1 MFKLKNI
8 IQFSC
13 KSQIQSS
20 YHKKV
25 IDSEEISVKRK
36 YFSKP
41 SMWRKPIGGIPIG
54 HCPMPIILFSNK
66 KQLVNFS
73 LFFFL
78 FLSFFAPLSLL
89 RQSHRRGQFS
99 QLIQSLLN
107 SAPRQLFLVYSFSFK
122 LLVLSFTYSDS
133 KVWTLEGVSLVE
145 QHI

>member
-8 IQFSC
+8 IWFSC
-13 KSQIQSS
+13 KSQFQSS

-36 YFSKP
+36 EFSKFSKKKFFFSKP
-41 SMWRKPIGGIPIG
+41 SMWRKPIG
-54 HCPMPIILFSNK
+54 HCPMPTILFSNK
-66 KQLVNFS
+66 KQVV
-73 LFFFL
+73 FFF
-78 FLSFFAPLSLL
+78 FVSFFFCPP
-89 RQSHRRGQFS
+89 SHRRGQFS

-107 SAPRQLFLVYSFSFK
+107 LAPRQLFLVYSFSSK